1 MNIDI
6 NTPTDELLE
15 SWVMYSQKLIYTM
28 LTSKTELEEFNKI
41 KLTLKTKGIMHLEI
55 HNVFDKE
62 YVLRYTKQGGI
73 FEKRIILS

>member
-1 MNIDI
+1 MNIDV
-6 NTPTDELLE
+6 NTSTDELLE

-62 YVLRYTKQGGI
+62 YVLHYIKQGGN

>member
-15 SWVMYSQKLIYTM
+15 SWTAYSQRLISSM
-28 LTSKTELEEFNKI
+28 ITSKAELEEFNKI

-55 HNVFDKE
+55 HNVFEKE
-62 YVLRYTKQGGI
+62 FVLRYTKQGGI

>member
-6 NTPTDELLE
+6 NTPTDDLLE
-15 SWVMYSQKLIYTM
+15 SWTAYSQRLISTM
-28 LTSKTELEEFNKI
+28 ITSKTELDEFNKI

-55 HNVFDKE
+55 HNVFGKE
-62 YVLRYTKQGGI
+62 FVLRYTKQGGI